1 MSKKTKTVQVDADVT
16 IMSTELDVCDSLDLI
31 AEIMGPLA
39 PSMSAWNTGRADA
52 GEAFGMLG
60 RELTGGALSKH
71 LVSLL
76 KLTTVTVK
84 SEKLK
89 VEFLDSRD
97 KMNAAFAGRQKHLPA
112 AVKLAMEVSLSDFLD
127 GLKLIGLK
135 IPTLA
140 PPSDPS
146 TPSTSDIG

>member
-1 MSKKTKTVQVDADVT
+1 MKKTKTLNVDSDVT
-16 IMSTELDVCDSLDLI
+16 ILTMELDVCDSLDLI

-39 PSMSAWNTGRADA
+39 PSMSAWNTGRADM
-52 GEAFGMLG
+52 GEAMGMLG
-60 RELTGGALSKH
+60 RELTGGSLSKH

-76 KLTTVTVK
+76 KCTTVTVK

-89 VEFLDSRD
+89 VELLDNRE
-97 KMNAAFAGRQKHLPA
+97 KINQAFAGRAKYLPA
-112 AVKLAMEVSLSDFLD
+112 AVKLAMEVSLADFLD

-140 PPSDPS
+140 PPSEDS
-146 TPSTSDIG
+146 TQSTSATG